1 MKHRAARHAI
11 IRCWQCPTAAAS
23 LENLVRQRLQQHGG
37 HRWFVSGF
45 SWLWLILSCCFLP
58 YDEWWQSD
66 KLIPSFFIFLRRLVR
81 NGRTYVY
88 KPVKLPLHSDVGLI
102 NDVRTVVSLYRL
114 FFWCGIAESCFF
126 AVGELGWA
134 DALRRPNERPAWA
147 RERSEALNWPDET
160 FLRWHCL

>member
-88 KPVKLPLHSDVGLI
+88 KPVKLPLTQRCGTDQR
-102 NDVRTVVSLYRL
+102 RTDGGFVVSLVFLVWDRWIVL
-114 FFWCGIAESCFF
+114 FCCRWIG
-126 AVGELGWA
+126 LG
-134 DALRRPNERPAWA
+134 RRTKETQRKRPAWA
-147 RERSEALNWPDET
+147 RERSEALNV
-160 FLRWHCL
+160 FVRWHYL